1 MLRLDGCSDGFK
13 TGSFGLAGSSVWVEG
28 NSVLP
33 LLSPVFSS
41 EPTLPSSL
49 SDTFSATEAVSAHG
63 VCRGEGGSD
72 TTVVG
77 GQLQKFKGIKG
88 LIEDSLRMRWLKER
102 RTVRWTVQRK
112 KTYFLLC
119 EHLAVLLSYV
129 FVLSG
134 TGQRL
139 GLLYNQT
146 FSLTS

>member
-1 MLRLDGCSDGFK
+1 MEGEMD
-13 TGSFGLAGSSVWVEG
+13 SS
-28 NSVLP
+28 
-33 LLSPVFSS
+33 
-41 EPTLPSSL
+41 
-49 SDTFSATEAVSAHG
+49 
-63 VCRGEGGSD
+63 
-72 TTVVG
+72 
-77 GQLQKFKGIKG
+77 K
-88 LIEDSLRMRWLKER
+88 
-102 RTVRWTVQRK
+102 K